1 MKKTTTYEFNLPE
14 GSDPAD
20 IAKINE
26 NMTLIDRLM
35 SQFLLRAH
43 PVGSYYYSDD
53 PADPSTLF
61 GGTWERLKDRFL
73 LAAGDVYQAG
83 ETGGSADAV
92 VVAHTH
98 TVSGT
103 AENAGAHTHTIT
115 ASSES
120 AGAHTHTISGTAESA
135 GAHTH
140 TITASTASAGGH
152 THTATTASAG
162 AHTHSVSG
170 TAASAGN
177 HNHQT
182 INHNN
187 QGQILGYG
195 YEVSSY
201 VSLLWDSG
209 KMQNSGA
216 HWHSV
221 YGTAASNGA
230 HTHTLTT
237 SSNGAHTHTVTASS
251 ASAGAHTHTV
261 SGTAESAGSHTHA
274 ITASSAN
281 AGAHAHTVS
290 GNTASA
296 GVSGAGKNMPP
307 HKVVYCWKRTA

>member
-26 NMTLIDRLM
+26 NMTLIDQLM

-53 PADPSTLF
+53 PVDPSTLF
-61 GGTWERLKDRFL
+61 GGSWERLKDKFL

-83 ETGGSADAV
+83 GTGGSANAV
-92 VVAHTH
+92 VV
-98 TVSGT
+98 
-103 AENAGAHTHTIT
+103 
-115 ASSES
+115 
-120 AGAHTHTISGTAESA
+120 AHTHTISGTAESA
-135 GAHTH
+135 GSHTH
-140 TITASTASAGGH
+140 TITASTANAGDH
-152 THTATTASAG
+152 THTATTSSAG

-177 HNHQT
+177 HTHQT
-182 INHNN
+182 MNYNVN
-187 QGQILGYG
+187 ASSKGYV
-195 YEVSSY
+195 YEITSY
-201 VSLLWDSG
+201 TTFIRDSG
-209 KMQNSGA
+209 KVQTTGA
-216 HWHSV
+216 HTHSV
-221 YGTAASNGA
+221 SGTAASNGG

-237 SSNGAHTHTVTASS
+237 SSNGAHTHTITASS
-251 ASAGAHTHTV
+251 ESNGAHTHTI
-261 SGTAESAGSHTHA
+261 SGTAKSAGSHTHT

-290 GNTASA
+290 GNTASS

-307 HKVVYCWKRTA
+307 YKVVYCWKRTA

>member
-20 IAKINE
+20 IAKIND
-26 NMTLIDRLM
+26 NMTLIDQLM

-53 PADPSTLF
+53 PVDPSTLF
-61 GGTWERLKDRFL
+61 GGSWERLKDKFL

-83 ETGGSADAV
+83 GTGGSADAV

-98 TVSGT
+98 TISGT
-103 AENAGAHTHTIT
+103 AESAGSHTHTIT
-115 ASSES
+115 ASTASS
-120 AGAHTHTISGTAESA
+120 GSHTHTTSGTAESA

-140 TITASTASAGGH
+140 TITASTANAGDH
-152 THTATTASAG
+152 THTATTSSAG

-177 HNHQT
+177 HTHQT
-182 INHNN
+182 MTHNAN
-187 QGQILGYG
+187 ASSKGYV
-195 YEVSSY
+195 YEITSY
-201 VSLLWDSG
+201 TTFIRDSG
-209 KMQNSGA
+209 KVQTTGA
-216 HWHSV
+216 HTHSV
-221 YGTAASNGA
+221 SGTAASNGG

-237 SSNGAHTHTVTASS
+237 SSNGSHTHT
-251 ASAGAHTHTV
+251 
-261 SGTAESAGSHTHA
+261 

-307 HKVVYCWKRTA
+307 YKVVYCWKRTA